1 MEEIAKSWKKCGGQ
15 VIVEGD
21 NETLRGILKTLEG
34 SMSGGRVVQGS
45 TLGRQT
51 SFNFGP
57 EMAGQT
63 NHSSLDSNSSFG
75 MSSLEVEDKDEEE
88 DLLRDPREWMKVI
101 GAFDQP
107 KLIYNATQKHFEK
120 YAESKRELNIC

>member
-1 MEEIAKSWKKCGGQ
+1 
-15 VIVEGD
+15 
-21 NETLRGILKTLEG
+21 
-34 SMSGGRVVQGS
+34 
-45 TLGRQT
+45 
-51 SFNFGP
+51 
-57 EMAGQT
+57 
-63 NHSSLDSNSSFG
+63 

-88 DLLRDPREWMKVI
+88 DLLKDPREWMKVI

>member
-51 SFNFGP
+51 SFNFGS

-63 NHSSLDSNSSFG
+63 HHSSLDSNSSFG

-88 DLLRDPREWMKVI
+88 DLLKDPREWMKVI
-101 GAFDQP
+101 GAFDQL

>member
-63 NHSSLDSNSSFG
+63 NHS
-75 MSSLEVEDKDEEE
+75 
-88 DLLRDPREWMKVI
+88 LRDPREWMKVI